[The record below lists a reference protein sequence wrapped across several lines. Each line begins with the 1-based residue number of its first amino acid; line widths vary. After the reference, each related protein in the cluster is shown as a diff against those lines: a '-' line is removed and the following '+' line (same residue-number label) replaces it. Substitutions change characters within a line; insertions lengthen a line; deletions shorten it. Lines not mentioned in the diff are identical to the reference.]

1 VSQEWYYSVDGDR
14 QGPISAG
21 ELKKLADAGTIKP
34 GDLVWKDGMTDWV
47 QAKSIKGLFA
57 AAAAKNGEQAVA
69 EQPKQAAAEEERPSS
84 RGRPREEEEDRPR
97 RRRDEEEEDRPRS
110 RRRDED
116 EDRPARRSRDDEDED
131 RPARRSRD
139 DEDEDRPRRKKGGG
153 RVPEDTGSKKMVAGL
168 LAILIG
174 SLGIHKYY
182 LGMSGAGTIMLLVS
196 VLGCVVGGSM
206 VMGVIALIEG
216 IIYLTKSD
224 EEFHQTYVVDQKQWF

>member
-1 VSQEWYYSVDGDR
+1 
-14 QGPISAG
+14 
-21 ELKKLADAGTIKP
+21 
-34 GDLVWKDGMTDWV
+34 
-47 QAKSIKGLFA
+47 
-57 AAAAKNGEQAVA
+57 
-69 EQPKQAAAEEERPSS
+69 
-84 RGRPREEEEDRPR
+84 
-97 RRRDEEEEDRPRS
+97 
-110 RRRDED
+110 
-116 EDRPARRSRDDEDED
+116 
-131 RPARRSRD
+131 
-139 DEDEDRPRRKKGGG
+139 
-153 RVPEDTGSKKMVAGL
+153 MVAGL